1 MNIDIVLKILVV
13 APIRKTRSFRFLKM
27 SSSASCSRRR
37 GRTRRRTRRRMRVE
51 EKVLEGLKAPAVTLA
66 ARPPCF

>member
-1 MNIDIVLKILVV
+1 MDIDIVLKIMVV
-13 APIRKTRSFRFLKM
+13 ATIRKTRSFRFLKM

-51 EKVLEGLKAPAVTLA
+51 EEVLERLKAPAVTLA